1 MNVILKE
8 GMQTSNN
15 EGIMERNVFSKRAQ
29 TVEMSGIRKF
39 FQKAR
44 PDSINLGIGQPDFP
58 TPEHIKN
65 AGIKAIE
72 NNLTGYTFNSGVPE
86 LRHALSEKFKRENGL
101 LYTEEQII
109 VTAGA
114 GEALFIAMQSLV
126 DNGDVVLY
134 QDPGFVSY
142 KECAVL
148 SGGKPKGISLDENL
162 HIDVEKCKKDL
173 DSAKV
178 IVLNTPGNPT
188 GAVES
193 EETIK
198 AVSEYAEDAGVT
210 VISDEVYEHFIY
222 EKKHYSAANYS
233 ENVMTINAASK
244 TFSMTGWRLGFIA
257 GPESYIEQ
265 CLKVHQYCQTC
276 ASSVS
281 QYAALAAYTGSMEC
295 VYEMKAEY
303 AKRRELLYNGLKDLG
318 FDFPK
323 PDGAFYMFV
332 PMDKQMFEK
341 IIDAGVVAIP
351 GDAFGENAKDYAR
364 FSYAASREN
373 ISEALKRMKSV
384 I

>member
-1 MNVILKE
+1 MGKK
-8 GMQTSNN
+8 
-15 EGIMERNVFSKRAQ
+15 VFSKRAL

-58 TPEHIKN
+58 TPEHIKD

-86 LRHALSEKFKRENGL
+86 LRQAVSEKFRRENSL
-101 LYTEEQII
+101 DYSADQII
-109 VTAGA
+109 ITAGA
-114 GEALFIAMQSLV
+114 GEALHIAMQSLV
-126 DNGDVVLY
+126 DNGDTVLY

-148 SGGKPKGISLDENL
+148 AGGKPKGIVLDENL
-162 HIDVEKCKKDL
+162 HINVELCKEQIDT
-173 DSAKV
+173 AKV
-178 IVLNTPGNPT
+178 LVLNTPGNPT

-193 EETIK
+193 EETVK
-198 AVSEYAEDAGVT
+198 AVAQYAEDKGVT
-210 VISDEVYEHFIY
+210 IISDEVYEHFVY
-222 EKKHYSAANYS
+222 GKKHYSAAKYS
-233 ENVMTINAASK
+233 DNVMTVNAASK

-276 ASSVS
+276 ATSIS
-281 QYAALAAYTGSMEC
+281 QYAAIAAYNGNMDC
-295 VYEMKAEY
+295 VNEMRKEY
-303 AKRRELLYNGLKDLG
+303 AKRRDILYNGLKDLG
-318 FDFPK
+318 FEFPK

-332 PMDKQMFEK
+332 PMEKHLFEK
-341 IIDAGVVAIP
+341 IIDAGVVIIP
-351 GDAFGENAKDYAR
+351 GDAFGNNAKDYAR

-373 ISEALKRMKSV
+373 INEALIRIESV

>member
-1 MNVILKE
+1 MKSADMKKE
-8 GMQTSNN
+8 
-15 EGIMERNVFSKRAQ
+15 IFSKRAR

-39 FQKAR
+39 FQKAK

-58 TPEHIKN
+58 TPEHVKK

-86 LRHALSEKFKRENGL
+86 LREAVSQKFSRENGL
-101 LYTEEQII
+101 EYSADQII
-109 VTAGA
+109 ITAGA

-126 DNGDVVLY
+126 DSGDTVLY

-142 KECAVL
+142 KECTVL
-148 SGGKPKGISLDENL
+148 SGGRPRGISLDKNL
-162 HIDVEKCKKDL
+162 HIDVESCKEQL

-178 IVLNTPGNPT
+178 IILNTPGNPT

-193 EETIK
+193 EESVK
-198 AVSEYAEDAGVT
+198 AIAQYAEDKGVT

-233 ENVMTINAASK
+233 DNTMTVNASSK
-244 TFSMTGWRLGFIA
+244 TFSMTGWRLGYIA
-257 GPESYIEQ
+257 GPQSYIDQ
-265 CLKVHQYCQTC
+265 CLKIHQYCQTC

-281 QYAALAAYTGSMEC
+281 QYAAIAAYTGSTDC
-295 VYEMKAEY
+295 VTEMKKEY
-303 AKRRELLYNGLKDLG
+303 GIRRELLYNGLKNLG

-323 PDGAFYMFV
+323 PEGAFYMFV
-332 PMDKQMFEK
+332 PMEKTMFEK
-341 IIDAGVVAIP
+341 IIDAGVVIIP

-373 ISEALKRMKSV
+373 ITEALKRIESV